1 MEDKLNELVKRVL
14 SYNKSSNLNLAESR
28 LLKAY
33 NFASNAHLGQ
43 KRLSGEPYIIHLLET
58 SLILADW
65 KMDLTT
71 VVAGL
76 LHDCIEDAG
85 VSLDQISQE
94 FGEDVAKIVDGVT
107 KVSKVRLRGSKDDVF
122 VENLRKMFLA
132 MASDLRVVFV
142 KLADRMH
149 NMRTLWALP
158 LEKQKKIASETL
170 EIYAPLAERLGMG
183 EIKGVLEDLSFYYLY
198 KEEYD
203 KLIKVSR
210 PYYKKAEEIIK
221 IAKAKILRSLSQY
234 GIRARVQ
241 ARKKHFYSLWTK
253 LKRPEIDGDF
263 EKIYDIVA
271 LRVIVGDDDVPSCY
285 SALGI
290 IHSFYKPVPFLGISD
305 FISQPKPNGY
315 RSIHTKVFGPKGRI
329 LEIQI
334 RTEKMHE
341 EAEYGL
347 AAHWAY
353 SSVKS
358 KSVSNSYLEGKSV
371 FAPIDKM
378 SWVKQLVD
386 WQKEIKDSREYLN
399 AVRFDALKHR
409 NFVFSPAGDVYD
421 LPVGA
426 TPVDFAYAVHTKLG
440 NYIKGARV
448 NGKIVPLDY
457 RLRSGDVVEIIK
469 SKSFQKPRADWL
481 EFVATSLARREIKK
495 TLRQS

>member
-1 MEDKLNELVKRVL
+1 MEEKLNDLVTRVF
-14 SYNKSSNLNLAESR
+14 SYSTSPKVEVKDE

-33 NFASNAHLGQ
+33 KFAEAAHSGQ
-43 KRLSGEPYIIHLLET
+43 KRLSGESYILHLLET
-58 SLILADW
+58 ALILADW

-76 LHDCIEDAG
+76 LHDCVEDAG
-85 VSLDQISQE
+85 VTLEQVSKE
-94 FGEDVAKIVDGVT
+94 FGKDVTRIVGGVT
-107 KVSKVRLRGSKDDVF
+107 KVSRVKLRGSRDDVF

-132 MASDLRVVFV
+132 MARDLRVVFV
-142 KLADRMH
+142 KLADRLH

-158 LEKQKKIASETL
+158 IEDQKRISLETL

-183 EIKGVLEDLSFYYLY
+183 EIKGTLEDLSFYYLHRD
-198 KEEYD
+198 EYN
-203 KLIKVSR
+203 KLIALSR
-210 PYYKKAEEIIK
+210 PYYRKAENIIK
-221 IAKAKILRSLSQY
+221 IAKVKILRSLNDY
-234 GIRARVQ
+234 GIKAKVQ
-241 ARKKHFYSLWTK
+241 ARKKHLYSLWTK
-253 LKRPEIDGDF
+253 LKRPEIDWDF
-263 EKIYDIVA
+263 GKVYDIVA
-271 LRVIVGDDDVPSCY
+271 LRVIVVGDDIPSCY

-315 RSIHTKVFGPKGRI
+315 RSIHTKVFGPKGRV

-353 SSVKS
+353 SSIKE
-358 KSVSNSYLEGKSV
+358 KSVSDSVLEKKSV
-371 FAPIDKM
+371 VAPVDKM
-378 SWVKQLVD
+378 SWVKQLVK
-386 WQKEIKDSREYLN
+386 WQKEIKDSQEYLR
-399 AVRFDALKHR
+399 AVRFDALSHR

-440 NYIKGARV
+440 NYIKGAKV
-448 NGKIVPLDY
+448 NGKMVSLDY
-457 RLRSGDVVEIIK
+457 KLKSGDVVEIIK
-469 SKSFQKPRADWL
+469 SKSFQKPRSDWL
-481 EFVATSLARREIKK
+481 GFVVTSLARREIRKS
-495 TLRQS
+495 LRLS